1 MVRPR
6 LDAFATR
13 ASAAG
18 VAQVSGRLASPTVGG
33 QSWLAHATLLSGL
46 RVEDEL
52 AYRLLL
58 SGDRQTLV
66 HAFRRAGWR
75 TVGLMPAITRPWPEG
90 ERMGFDEVYAAAA
103 MGCKGPRWSGGV
115 VPDQFGPAD

>member
-33 QSWLAHATLLSGL
+33 QSWPAHATLVRGLSGQAL
-46 RVEDEL
+46 L
-52 AYRLLL
+52 ASRRLL
-58 SGDRQTLV
+58 SGDRQTPV
-66 HAFRRAGWR
+66 PAFRRSGWR
-75 TVGLMPAITRPWPEG
+75 PLGVRKSVLVDKRLVVVFYFGCLVGI
-90 ERMGFDEVYAAAA
+90 
-103 MGCKGPRWSGGV
+103 
-115 VPDQFGPAD
+115 

>member
-18 VAQVSGRLASPTVGG
+18 VAQLSGRLASPTVGG

-46 RVEDEL
+46 RVEDEV
-52 AYRLLL
+52 AYRMLL
-58 SGDRQTLV
+58 SSDRQTLV
-66 HAFRRAGWR
+66 HAFRRAGYR

-90 ERMGFDEVYAAAA
+90 RLIGFD
-103 MGCKGPRWSGGV
+103 V
-115 VPDQFGPAD
+115 VHPIGRAPV